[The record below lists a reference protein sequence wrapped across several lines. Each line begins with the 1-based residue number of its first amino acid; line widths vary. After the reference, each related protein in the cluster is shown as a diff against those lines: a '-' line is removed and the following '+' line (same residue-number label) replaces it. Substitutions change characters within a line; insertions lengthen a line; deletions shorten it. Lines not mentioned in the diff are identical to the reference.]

1 MLSASPLVLV
11 SLSFWHQQWL
21 EIPHR
26 SCLSL
31 NQATLLNVSE
41 PALIQPEESFHL
53 PPYTPKLSILA
64 MEINSHLSAILKWD
78 FFNSEPKDAENHA
91 LIRIRITE
99 SGAAA
104 ICEGTSLELDLFFI
118 K

>member
-1 MLSASPLVLV
+1 
-11 SLSFWHQQWL
+11 
-21 EIPHR
+21 
-26 SCLSL
+26 
-31 NQATLLNVSE
+31 
-41 PALIQPEESFHL
+41 
-53 PPYTPKLSILA
+53 

-99 SGAAA
+99 SGATA
-104 ICEGTSLELDLFFI
+104 IWKGTSSELDLFFI